1 MEFLCKY
8 AHLCREGHKE
18 IMIES
23 HTKRRR
29 ASLSL
34 PIIRTARGQHRE
46 GSLTLGGLLKALGE
60 TSFGWAIVLFSLVTL
75 LPLPPG
81 SSLITALPLLLT
93 TGQMALG
100 YPSVRLPGRLSGLKL
115 DEPGLRRTVLR
126 LSPITRRLERI
137 LDTRYESVFMDRQPQ
152 ALGIVLFAISFA
164 LFLPVPL
171 TGWFPAIS
179 LFVFGVGLL
188 ERDGLVAGIGLSL
201 GMMSILLTAVM
212 ISSLAA
218 AAETLV
224 D

>member
-1 MEFLCKY
+1 
-8 AHLCREGHKE
+8 
-18 IMIES
+18 MIES
-23 HTKRRR
+23 HTMRRR
-29 ASLSL
+29 TSLSL
-34 PIIRTARGQHRE
+34 PIIRTARGQHRD

-60 TSFGWAIVLFSLVTL
+60 TSFGWAIVLFSLFTL

-100 YPSVRLPGRLSGLKL
+100 YPSVRLPGRLSRLKL

-126 LSPITRRLERI
+126 LSPITRRMERI
-137 LDTRYESVFMDRQPQ
+137 LDTRYERVFMDRQPQ

-171 TGWFPAIS
+171 AGWFPALS

-212 ISSLAA
+212 IGSLAA